1 VKATGRRE
9 TLPLARRVD
18 ARDVLDANA
27 VTSRS
32 FTGRVAGSYRRA
44 GPNAWDDYVLVE
56 EDGGTVEVLPG
67 THVQVEADG
76 ALFRM
81 RRKGHVL
88 VVSWVPGPDEQATGP
103 EVHALFLERCIR
115 HEDPTPD
122 GSMGAWLHGELKP
135 KSEAKD

>member
-1 VKATGRRE
+1 M
-9 TLPLARRVD
+9 PLARRVD

-27 VTSRS
+27 VTSRA
-32 FTGRVAGSYRRA
+32 FTGRVVGSYRRT
-44 GPNAWDDYVLVE
+44 GPDSWDDYVLVE

-81 RRKGHVL
+81 RRRGQVV
-88 VVSWVPGPDEQATGP
+88 VVSWLPGPGDQVTGV
-103 EVHALFLERCIR
+103 ERHTTFLERCIR
-115 HEDPTPD
+115 HEDPTPE

-135 KSEAKD
+135 RPEAKD